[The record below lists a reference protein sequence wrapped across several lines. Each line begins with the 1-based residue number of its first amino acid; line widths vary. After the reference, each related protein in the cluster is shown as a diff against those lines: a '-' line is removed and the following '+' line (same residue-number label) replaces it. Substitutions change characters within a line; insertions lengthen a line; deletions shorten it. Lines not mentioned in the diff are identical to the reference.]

1 MRATVPYIENKF
13 REFNQLIFAGELPVI
28 PVVLS
33 DAKTFLGKCVYKKRK
48 NSDGTIEKYDFQ
60 LKINTRIDLPEREV
74 EDTIIHEMIHYFIG
88 YHQMQDSSTHGQ
100 IFQHMMNN
108 INQKYCRNLTVA
120 HKATDE
126 QAEEAIDKRQHYH
139 VVAVVKFKDGRV
151 GVKVLP
157 RVYERILHYYST
169 MLSQKEIENI
179 QLYLSNDVY
188 FNRYPNSSSLKVHI
202 VDEHEIMQHLQN
214 AEKIECDSQTVRIIE
229 NK

>member
-1 MRATVPYIENKF
+1 MRATIPYIESKF
-13 REFNQLIFAGELPVI
+13 REFNQQMFAGELPEI

-48 NSDGTIEKYDFQ
+48 NTDGTIEKYDFQ
-60 LKINTRIDLPEREV
+60 LKINTRIDLPEGEV

-88 YHQMQDSSTHGQ
+88 FHQMQDSSTHGQ

-108 INQKYCRNLTVA
+108 INRKYGRNLTIA
-120 HKATDE
+120 HKATVE

-139 VVAVVKFKDGRV
+139 VVAVVKFKNGKA

-157 RVYERILHYYST
+157 RVIERILNYYNT
-169 MLSQKEIENI
+169 MLSQKEIEDV

-188 FNRYPNSSSLKVHI
+188 FNRYPNSSSLNVHI
-202 VDEHEIMQHLQN
+202 VDEHEIVQHLQN
-214 AEKIECDSQTVRIIE
+214 AQKLECDSQSVRIIE
-229 NK
+229 